1 MTDTTDTPENY
12 TPAVVV
18 VEPIVEPTVTIEA
31 VPEYD
36 QADGSFH

>member
-18 VEPIVEPTVTIEA
+18 EPTVTVEI

>member
-18 VEPIVEPTVTIEA
+18 EPTVAPTVTVEA